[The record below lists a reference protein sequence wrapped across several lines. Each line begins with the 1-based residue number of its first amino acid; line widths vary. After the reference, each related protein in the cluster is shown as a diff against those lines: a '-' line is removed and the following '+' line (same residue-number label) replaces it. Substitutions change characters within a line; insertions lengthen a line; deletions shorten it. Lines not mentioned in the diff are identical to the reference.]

1 MSNSDNHNENDSLGN
16 VLHSVWSFLNHTFF
30 HITRKG
36 KELIMMPTWAFA
48 IIMLIFWHTLVPIM
62 LVAYLFGFRYSF
74 DGNRQADEAN
84 GFLDKAGSFI
94 AGLESSLKN
103 KEKASEETVAEAA
116 SEPAAAEAP
125 ATETES
131 PAAATEATEVAS
143 EPAAA
148 EAPVAETEVP
158 AAAAEATEAASEPAA
173 AEASDGE
180 AAAPAAEET
189 TGEASAQTAFFEGTD
204 APTE

>member
-94 AGLESSLKN
+94 AGLESGLKN
-103 KEKASEETVAEAA
+103 KEKASEENVD
-116 SEPAAAEAP
+116 AAEAP
-125 ATETES
+125 AAEATNGEAAES

-173 AEASDGE
+173 AEASDSE
-180 AAAPAAEET
+180 AAEPAAEET
-189 TGEASAQTAFFEGTD
+189 AGEASAQTAFFEGTD

>member
-94 AGLESSLKN
+94 AGLESGLKN
-103 KEKASEETVAEAA
+103 KEKASEENVD
-116 SEPAAAEAP
+116 AAEAP
-125 ATETES
+125 AAEATNGEAAES

-148 EAPVAETEVP
+148 EASDSE
-158 AAAAEATEAASEPAA
+158 AAE
-173 AEASDGE
+173 
-180 AAAPAAEET
+180 PAAEET
-189 TGEASAQTAFFEGTD
+189 AGEASAQTGFFEGTD
-204 APTE
+204 GPTE

>member
-84 GFLDKAGSFI
+84 GFLDKAGSFF

-103 KEKASEETVAEAA
+103 KEKASEETVD
-116 SEPAAAEAP
+116 AAEAP
-125 ATETES
+125 AAEATNGEAAEA
-131 PAAATEATEVAS
+131 PAGAAAETAS

-173 AEASDGE
+173 AEASDSE

-189 TGEASAQTAFFEGTD
+189 TGKASAQTDFFEGTD